1 MRQIGIPYILLS
13 IKFKIMLIDG
23 LESLT
28 KERGRD
34 DVVQEMS
41 QNRERQLYKL
51 RRLRITEMYNINGV
65 RELDAKMEQDVSKQ
79 TKYYTL
85 FFKSLFHNQLSI

>member
-1 MRQIGIPYILLS
+1 MRKIGIPYILLS

-79 TKYYTL
+79 TKY
-85 FFKSLFHNQLSI
+85 